1 MTALPTFSVIFPT
14 YNRAAVV
21 EETIRRLLAQ
31 DYPADRYEIIAVDN
45 STDET
50 PAMVEKLAEE
60 SRASGGPEIRLLW
73 MAERLPAVKRN
84 RGLEIATGDL
94 AFFIND
100 DVWFEPDA
108 LAEHARTHAEHDG
121 PVAVLGSCVQS
132 PAMQRTPFVEFYEP
146 FAYEEMA
153 AYAGAAVPY
162 RYFWSMNLSLP
173 RPVMLERNLVFHED
187 WAHIGHE
194 DVELGWRWTRAGL
207 PAIFNP
213 RARGEHFH
221 PHTVASACR
230 LQESVGRGLRDLEA
244 LVDDPGL
251 LERYGVLSMQ
261 SSPRA
266 MVRGAV
272 REILFNRVT
281 APACARWL
289 DRRAR
294 NTSLTRWMYW
304 KVMLEAT
311 NRGYRTE
318 PRRNPAPMA
327 TRPAA
332 DGPATEQQVP
342 VGATTST
349 AGER

>member
-1 MTALPTFSVIFPT
+1 MTDLPVFSVIFPT
-14 YNRAAVV
+14 YNRAVVV

-50 PAMVEKLAEE
+50 PTMIEKLVGE
-60 SRASGGPEIRLLW
+60 SREAGGPEVRLLSL
-73 MAERLPAVKRN
+73 AERLPAVKRN
-84 RGLEIATGDL
+84 RGLDIAAGDL

-108 LAEHARTHAEHDG
+108 LSQHAQTHMAHEG

-132 PAMQRTPFVEFYEP
+132 SAMPRTPFVEFYEP
-146 FAYEEMA
+146 FAYKEMEQ
-153 AYAGAAVPY
+153 YVDRSVPY

-173 RPVMLERNLVFHED
+173 KAVMLDRNLVFHED

-207 PAIFNP
+207 PAIYNP

-221 PHTVASACR
+221 PHTVASACL

-244 LVDDPGL
+244 LVSDPGL
-251 LERYGVLSMQ
+251 LQRYGVLSRH
-261 SSPRA
+261 SSPKQA
-266 MVRGAV
+266 LRGLV
-272 REILFNRVT
+272 RELLFNRFT
-281 APACARWL
+281 APSCATWL
-289 DRRAR
+289 DGCDR
-294 NTSLTRWMYW
+294 NTAITRWMYW

-311 NRGYRTE
+311 NRGYRSE
-318 PRRNPAPMA
+318 PRRNPMPLP
-327 TRPAA
+327 T
-332 DGPATEQQVP
+332 GPATGAVA
-342 VGATTST
+342 ATTSECVFDVL
-349 AGER
+349 AAAVEE